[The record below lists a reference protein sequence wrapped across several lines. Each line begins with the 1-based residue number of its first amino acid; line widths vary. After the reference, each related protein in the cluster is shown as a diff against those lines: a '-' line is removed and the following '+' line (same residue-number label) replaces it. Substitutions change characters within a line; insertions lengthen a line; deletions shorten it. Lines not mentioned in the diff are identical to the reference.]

1 MEITVSLKLRKK
13 VNVRCVL
20 PCLLIIVIILNL
32 FLIFPLS
39 NDNSI
44 KSNKM
49 GDIKSSATRIIQT
62 QWLKNSNFSTQDSW
76 FYTKGNQG
84 DNYTIDANISNET
97 ANYKILGNSTE
108 FSLLSGTVNAS
119 SWTGWGIYN
128 NNDFLLPDLAEI
140 NAAGCYVYH
149 YLDESE
155 GGGSGQVHNFP
166 SVHFKKNV
174 SVSED
179 LTNYEISAA
188 ALDVIFNASVASNVD
203 APGDTVGQ
211 SAIWDSATIYV
222 EITDLENSF
231 AFRIAEYKTTTL
243 GQDSPPI
250 LTINNTQ
257 LTTVS
262 ERDLITAL
270 NLALDKDPSHS
281 NFTIILGIDIFC
293 EDNDFPDYDLWNYLI
308 FKSFNLTFSYD
319 SKVEQFSSISWNQI
333 GNKIEGADIQIKNA
347 TLNFNYKIDYNW
359 PTALSPFSEIRII
372 INNNRYAETIKLGDV
387 TSISQE
393 AKLGGFD
400 ITSLISKGVNIT
412 ISIQVFIANTF
423 GLGQNITISIDD
435 VFLNVS
441 LIETY
446 PDMEPN
452 LYLFLNGSN
461 KTDTPFIEVYTGQ
474 TLNVTVKYIDESK
487 SHISGGLIQLK
498 GTGFV
503 EDFTEDIN
511 LQQYTV
517 IINTT
522 EKLILGNNLLAITTQ
537 KINYISKEINP
548 TISVRKINGKF
559 DSINEIDTINIKPG
573 ESVVISV
580 KLNDTDFDQRI
591 IGAVV
596 FYSWNFGQGI
606 LTDSD
611 NDGTYEGVIRN
622 VPEGSYSI
630 TISAYGIEEYNF
642 QDYSLTLNAIAPTQP
657 DWTWLIILLSVGFVA
672 LVVVFTL
679 YQVRFKYPPI
689 VRKSR
694 KIRKKIRKGKETK
707 FVKDI
712 ASREELIKDHL
723 ESNIEIIQ
731 LEEKTENGLKEK

>member
-1 MEITVSLKLRKK
+1 MEITASLKLRKK
-13 VNVRCVL
+13 VEARYL
-20 PCLLIIVIILNL
+20 LTCLLIIVIILNF
-32 FLIFPLS
+32 FLIFSFS
-39 NDNSI
+39 NDNSF
-44 KSNKM
+44 KSNNM
-49 GDIKSSATRIIQT
+49 NEIKSSATRIIQT
-62 QWLKNSNFSTQDSW
+62 QWLKNSDFSTQDSW

-119 SWTGWGIYN
+119 SWIGWGIYN
-128 NNDFLLPDLAEI
+128 NNDFLLPDVAEI
-140 NAAGCYVYH
+140 NEAGCYVYH
-149 YLDESE
+149 YLDENE
-155 GGGSGQVHNFP
+155 NGGAGQVHNFP
-166 SVHFKKNV
+166 SAHFKKNV

-179 LTNYEISAA
+179 LSNYEISAA
-188 ALDVIFNASVASNVD
+188 ALDVIFNASVSSNVD
-203 APGDTVGQ
+203 VPGDTVGQ

-243 GQDSPPI
+243 GQDTPPI

-270 NLALDKDPSHS
+270 NLALDKDSSHS
-281 NFTIILGIDIFC
+281 NFTIIMGIDIFC

-308 FKSFNLTFSYD
+308 LKSFNLTFTYD

-359 PTALSPFSEIRII
+359 STALSPFSEIRII
-372 INNNRYAETIKLGDV
+372 INNNRYAETIKLGDI
-387 TSISQE
+387 TSIFQE

-446 PDMEPN
+446 PDIEPN
-452 LYLFLNGSN
+452 LHLFLNGSN
-461 KTDTPFIEVYTGQ
+461 KTDIPYIEVPTGQ
-474 TLNVTVKYIDESK
+474 NLNVTVKYVDESG
-487 SHISGGLIQLK
+487 SYISGGLIQLK

-503 EDFTEDIN
+503 EDLIEDIN

-522 EKLILGNNLLAITTQ
+522 EKLILGNNLLTVTTQ
-537 KINYISKEINP
+537 KINYISKEIKP
-548 TISVRKINGKF
+548 TIFVRKINVEF
-559 DSINEIDTINIKPG
+559 DAINELDTINIEPG
-573 ESVVISV
+573 SNAVISV
-580 KLNDTDFDQRI
+580 RLNDTDFNQQI
-591 IGAVV
+591 ISAVV
-596 FYSWNFGQGI
+596 FYSWIFGQGT

-611 NDGTYEGVIRN
+611 NDGIYEGVIRN

-642 QDYSLTLNAIAPTQP
+642 QDYVLTLNAIAPTQP
-657 DWTWLIILLSVGFVA
+657 DWTWLITLLSGSLVA
-672 LVVVFTL
+672 LVVGFTL

-694 KIRKKIRKGKETK
+694 KIRKKIRKGKNTK

-712 ASREELIKDHL
+712 ASREDLIKDHI
-723 ESNIEIIQ
+723 ESNVDTIQ
-731 LEEKTENGLKEK
+731 LEKKTENGIIEK